1 MTAPRAREQADP
13 PSPPDRRPP
22 RRGGGS
28 SPSPCTCASAAG
40 RPAGS
45 ARPCGAR
52 RGLVRSARALAA
64 AALLALSGALAL
76 PATAQAAVL
85 VSNIG
90 QSTDTADFLDVDEAD
105 QSLQFTT
112 GGTTGDSHNLDS
124 VEVAIEE
131 FISAEMAVSLYSD
144 ASGVPGSSL
153 FTFTNPTG
161 GVTSGAVNTFTA
173 PDNTTLTGGTPY
185 HIVVSSPSVSGT
197 FVRVHL
203 ERTNSDAEDDAG
215 EDDWGIGN
223 FGYSLSGTTWSSSSR
238 VMKIRVNGTAAGDT
252 PPPLSTD
259 ATLSGLTVAGGGSN
273 LTLSPAFASGTEDV
287 HGGGGLRHRRGDGDA
302 GDDRRGRDVRIPR
315 LVRRRARRRGHRH
328 GRPPGGAGGGRERH
342 QGQGDGRGR
351 HHDQDLH
358 GDGHPGDPDLLAERR
373 RPVVRRGHGGARD
386 RLLLDGYSSEPE
398 LRRLVRHDV
407 LGRDQR
413 LHD

>member
-1 MTAPRAREQADP
+1 M
-13 PSPPDRRPP
+13 
-22 RRGGGS
+22 
-28 SPSPCTCASAAG
+28 
-40 RPAGS
+40 
-45 ARPCGAR
+45 
-52 RGLVRSARALAA
+52 
-64 AALLALSGALAL
+64 
-76 PATAQAAVL
+76 
-85 VSNIG
+85 
-90 QSTDTADFLDVDEAD
+90 DEAD

-131 FISAEMAVSLYSD
+131 ITVSAEMAVSLYSD

-238 VMKIRVNGTAAGDT
+238 VMQIRVNGTA
-252 PPPLSTD
+252 
-259 ATLSGLTVAGGGSN
+259 GG
-273 LTLSPAFASGTEDV
+273 
-287 HGGGGLRHRRGDGDA
+287 RHAAAALD
-302 GDDRRGRDVRIPR
+302 GRDAE
-315 LVRRRARRRGHRH
+315 RAH
-328 GRPPGGAGGGRERH
+328 
-342 QGQGDGRGR
+342 GRGR
-351 HHDQDLH
+351 RFE
-358 GDGHPGDPDLLAERR
+358 PDA
-373 RPVVRRGHGGARD
+373 
-386 RLLLDGYSSEPE
+386 EPE
-398 LRRLVRHDV
+398 LR
-407 LGRDQR
+407 LGHRGR
-413 LHD
+413 TRRRRPPASPR